1 MSDISRNASNES
13 PPSTPPH
20 SPQQTLE
27 YVAADI
33 AAGLM
38 GPAQPISPRT
48 AANTL
53 ANFNGNPG
61 AANLITLG
69 LLETI
74 KEHDQKAI
82 QAVNERDQAYNAERR
97 KMQATINRLQEK
109 VELLTPDNPPNG
121 FILNGEGEAP
131 DFCLPIQEGYSQP
144 AYWIKRLPNGQ
155 VAGLPQDCQPGDTP
169 FVGDI
174 YAGRATPR
182 PLEDNGYTNPVFP
195 LPAWL
200 LQLLHGPS
208 ANFATLEQEVRTN
221 ADWGMQAEVARYRAL
236 HHSVQDLEVRMAER
250 QAELRSVQKCK
261 ELCQGR
267 LELARLEDK
276 VAELRVL
283 HPAGNRH
290 SRQFA
295 RSNRGGFNS

>member
-1 MSDISRNASNES
+1 
-13 PPSTPPH
+13 
-20 SPQQTLE
+20 
-27 YVAADI
+27 
-33 AAGLM
+33 M

-61 AANLITLG
+61 ATNLIALG

-74 KEHDQKAI
+74 KEHDQKAL
-82 QAVNERDQAYNAERR
+82 QAVNERDQVYNAERR
-97 KMQATINRLQEK
+97 KMQATINRLQEQ
-109 VELLTPDNPPNG
+109 VDLLTPDNPPNG
-121 FILNGEGEAP
+121 FILNREEQAP
-131 DFCLPIQEGYSQP
+131 NFCLPIQEGYSQP

-155 VAGLPQDCQPGDTP
+155 VTGLPQDCQPGDTP

-174 YAGRATPR
+174 YAGRTTPR
-182 PLEDNGYTNPVFP
+182 PLEDNRYTNPVFP

-208 ANFATLEQEVRTN
+208 TNYDTLEKEVQANT
-221 ADWGMQAEVARYRAL
+221 DWGLQAEVARYRAL
-236 HHSVQDLEVRMAER
+236 HHSVQDLEARMADR
-250 QAELRSVQKCK
+250 QAELRFVKQSK
-261 ELCQGR
+261 EFCQGQ

-283 HPAGNRH
+283 HPTGNKH

-295 RSNRGGFNS
+295 RSNQGGFGSR